1 MNKEKEII
9 EILKDFEEYL
19 RKYIPSFS
27 PNASKGFARKK
38 LAYIRK
44 KIEDLDD
51 NIL

>member
-1 MNKEKEII
+1 MNKEEDII

-38 LAYIRK
+38 LSKIRK
-44 KIEDLDD
+44 KIEEL
-51 NIL
+51 IK